1 AARNGGMRRV
11 GAPPGGSTFHTSAPR
26 SASKRPANSAASP
39 AVSTT
44 RTARST
50 DSDTGEEVFHTFVGE
65 LRDARDAI
73 GQLGER
79 FERRA
84 ADVDED
90 RIEREVEPPL
100 LGQEALLPRLAHAA
114 LPVGDQHDVA
124 PA

>member
-1 AARNGGMRRV
+1 MPRLS
-11 GAPPGGSTFHTSAPR
+11 APCGGSTFHTSAPR
-26 SASKRPANSAASP
+26 SASNRPASSGGGP

-50 DSDTGEEVFHTFVGE
+50 ESDTGEEVFHALVGE
-65 LRDARDAI
+65 LGDARDAI

-79 FERRA
+79 FQRRP

-90 RIEREVEPPL
+90 RIERKVEPLL

-124 PA
+124 AAQAR